1 MSAPL
6 GKKKTRPVGA
16 RQMLG
21 STMARPPKPGRRR
34 PAELIFAN
42 VPVDTP
48 GLTSP
53 SASET
58 SSRLSLDTN
67 AASFSFGTR
76 ARGHCRQASCAKVNI
91 DATIHEMPS
100 LATLRPNK
108 SSTSPAPSYAFD
120 PQSELTVMG
129 IETREMEGEVDRLN
143 SVRTWVQ
150 WEREAVDEFRKA
162 KNVWVDS
169 EESRM
174 AISGAYF
181 DRVSKKYL
189 TRQ

>member
-1 MSAPL
+1 MLLAPL
-6 GKKKTRPVGA
+6 GKRKAQAVGA

-21 STMARPPKPGRRR
+21 SSKTRPPKPGRRR
-34 PAELIFAN
+34 PVELVFSD
-42 VPVDTP
+42 VPIDTP

-67 AASFSFGTR
+67 AASFTLSAR
-76 ARGHCRQASCAKVNI
+76 ARGHRRQTSSAQVNI

-108 SSTSPAPSYAFD
+108 LSTSPARTFVAAS
-120 PQSELTVMG
+120 QNELTIVG
-129 IETREMEGEVDRLN
+129 VETVEMEEEVDRLD

-169 EESRM
+169 EESRT
-174 AISGAYF
+174 AISGG
-181 DRVSKKYL
+181 
-189 TRQ
+189 